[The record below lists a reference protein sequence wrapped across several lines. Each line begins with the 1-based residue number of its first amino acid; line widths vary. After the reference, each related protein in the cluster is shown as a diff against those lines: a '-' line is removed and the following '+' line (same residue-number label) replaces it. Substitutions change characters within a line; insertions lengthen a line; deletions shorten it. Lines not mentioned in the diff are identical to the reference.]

1 MSRNSGLLLAVLAPC
16 ALLMGCADYM
26 NRYDTVTLAAG
37 DATKSNLM
45 LHIVDPFNPDTADT
59 TIPQSGPH
67 AASAVRKY
75 HAPQQASQP
84 AQNVT
89 VNVGA
94 TN

>member
-1 MSRNSGLLLAVLAPC
+1 MSRNSGFFLALAGC
-16 ALLMGCADYM
+16 ALLAGCADYL

-37 DATKSNLM
+37 DAPKSNIL
-45 LHIVDPFNPDTADT
+45 LHTVDPFNPDAANTAIST
-59 TIPQSGPH
+59 NGVV
-67 AASAVRKY
+67 AAGVIRKY
-75 HAPQQASQP
+75 QTPQQGSQP

>member
-1 MSRNSGLLLAVLAPC
+1 MSRNSGLLLAVLASC
-16 ALLMGCADYM
+16 AILAGCADYM

-37 DATKSNLM
+37 DATNSNIM
-45 LHIVDPFNPDTADT
+45 LHTVDPFNPDSADT
-59 TIPQSGPH
+59 TITQGGAR

-75 HAPQQASQP
+75 HVPQQASQP

-94 TN
+94 PN